1 MKTHPKIKPTSPTVP
16 VARQMSF
23 TGAVGGRGR
32 SASAARRAHVH
43 AQRADVDTFL
53 RRWSM
58 LMITSFAT
66 AEAIGAH
73 FDVTKQTGC
82 NWREGTHRPSG
93 DAVDHA
99 MQTLP
104 LYSQIMWGK

>member
-1 MKTHPKIKPTSPTVP
+1 MKMHPKPKSPHLTAP
-16 VARQMSF
+16 CARQMSF
-23 TGAVGGRGR
+23 TGTAGGRGR

-53 RRWSM
+53 RRWSL
-58 LMITSFAT
+58 LMVASFAT

-82 NWREGTHRPSG
+82 NWRDGSHRPSG

-104 LYSQIMWGK
+104 RYAEIMWRK